1 MENVSVNGSSARLV
15 ASFTFPTGFDLI
27 KFADDADPF
36 DISDNTVA
44 SHGSGI
50 NGDLVVWSTA
60 NGIEISVSVLPGT
73 DEANNLAILWSSN
86 KVAVGKVAVKDILT
100 LVINLPNGKQQIYS
114 GGALISGP
122 AGISG
127 SSDGR
132 QKTQTYSMV
141 FETRVM

>member
-15 ASFTFPTGFDLI
+15 ASFTFPAGFDLI

-36 DISDNTVA
+36 DITDNTVA

-50 NGDLVVWSTA
+50 NGDLVVWSNA
-60 NGIEISVSVLPGT
+60 NGIEISVSVLPNT
-73 DEANNLAILWSSN
+73 DEGRNMAILWSAN
-86 KVAVGKVAVKDILT
+86 KVAVGKVAVKDILSLIIT
-100 LVINLPNGKQQIYS
+100 LPNGDKQVFS
-114 GGALISGP
+114 GGALLSGP

-141 FETRVM
+141 FEKRIM